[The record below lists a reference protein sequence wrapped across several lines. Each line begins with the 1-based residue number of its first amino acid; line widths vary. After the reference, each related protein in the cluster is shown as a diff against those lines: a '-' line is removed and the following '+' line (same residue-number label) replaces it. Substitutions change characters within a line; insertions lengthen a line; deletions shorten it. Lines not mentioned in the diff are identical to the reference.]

1 MKPSTELFKLVKSLT
16 KSEKRFFKLSSS
28 LQSGEKNYLKI
39 FDYIER
45 QSSYDENALKEEFE
59 NQTFIK
65 HLPSEKNHL
74 YKLIL
79 KSLRSYYSEQ
89 SISSSLK
96 QEIKNVEILYNK
108 ALYKECEKFVGR
120 AKQMAKRYEKFYYWF
135 ELIGWEKKLL
145 ESAYES
151 GEFSTDLDKLVE
163 EEEMVIAK
171 LRNLAEYTVIY
182 SKINLIFRSGGFTR
196 NETERRVVEDIAD
209 YHLIK
214 GKNTALSTKAASICY
229 YIKGLCAATN
239 RNYRDSFQFFNRT
252 QEILDNNPYIK
263 LDTGQR
269 YVNTLFHLLRCH
281 IDNKDFSEAQE
292 LILTIRSLHGKKGFN
307 SVDISVR
314 IFSNTYN
321 QELVLLHAMGEFDK
335 SVELIAEIEKQQAL
349 FEGKI
354 SKEMEVLLTY
364 NKAYSYFGTG
374 DYKKALQYI
383 NEVLN
388 DNEQNLRQ
396 DIYSFSRLFNIV
408 IHYEL
413 ENYDFLEYVV
423 KSTNRYLSKQ
433 ERDYQVENVCIKS
446 IRKLAKTAE
455 TVNRIEIFEKMESEI
470 SELLTDHNERVV
482 LEYFDISSWLR
493 SKIKKISFEEEI
505 KMKLKK

>member
-1 MKPSTELFKLVKSLT
+1 
-16 KSEKRFFKLSSS
+16 
-28 LQSGEKNYLKI
+28 
-39 FDYIER
+39 
-45 QSSYDENALKEEFE
+45 
-59 NQTFIK
+59 
-65 HLPSEKNHL
+65 
-74 YKLIL
+74 
-79 KSLRSYYSEQ
+79 
-89 SISSSLK
+89 
-96 QEIKNVEILYNK
+96 
-108 ALYKECEKFVGR
+108 
-120 AKQMAKRYEKFYYWF
+120 
-135 ELIGWEKKLL
+135 
-145 ESAYES
+145 
-151 GEFSTDLDKLVE
+151 
-163 EEEMVIAK
+163 
-171 LRNLAEYTVIY
+171 
-182 SKINLIFRSGGFTR
+182 
-196 NETERRVVEDIAD
+196 
-209 YHLIK
+209 
-214 GKNTALSTKAASICY
+214 
-229 YIKGLCAATN
+229 
-239 RNYRDSFQFFNRT
+239 
-252 QEILDNNPYIK
+252 
-263 LDTGQR
+263 
-269 YVNTLFHLLRCH
+269 
-281 IDNKDFSEAQE
+281 
-292 LILTIRSLHGKKGFN
+292 
-307 SVDISVR
+307 
-314 IFSNTYN
+314 
-321 QELVLLHAMGEFDK
+321 LVLLHAMGEFDK
-335 SVELIAEIEKQQAL
+335 SVELIVEIEKQQAL

-505 KMKLKK
+505 KMRLKK